1 MDIYKILMI
10 AMISVLFSSE
20 PFSDYK
26 IGKDYFIKKIEH
38 KIDLDGLMAE
48 KIWSDLDPIDDYVQY
63 FPSNGDNPSL
73 RTEVRM
79 FYTDRGIYIYARMF
93 DDQPNKIQKRLSK
106 RDDLNS
112 GFIESSDWIMFSFD
126 SRHDHQTGYIFAV
139 NCSGVQADG
148 AIYDD
153 IDYDIEYSSLWYAET
168 NIDNLGWTAELF
180 LPFSSFNF
188 DSQMGEKWGFNIKR
202 YIYRLNEVNNWV
214 SFPLEVKG
222 ISSQFGHLIGFSDI
236 QANKEIEFKPFISI
250 DRGSEKQS
258 KLPTDQYGY
267 ITDGLSNE
275 FYESTLDNNNMG
287 FDIKYNIN
295 TQSAINFS
303 FKPDFG

>member
-93 DDQPNKIQKRLSK
+93 DDQPNKIQKKLSK

-112 GFIESSDWIMFSFD
+112 GFI
-126 SRHDHQTGYIFAV
+126 
-139 NCSGVQADG
+139 
-148 AIYDD
+148 
-153 IDYDIEYSSLWYAET
+153 
-168 NIDNLGWTAELF
+168 
-180 LPFSSFNF
+180 
-188 DSQMGEKWGFNIKR
+188 
-202 YIYRLNEVNNWV
+202 
-214 SFPLEVKG
+214 
-222 ISSQFGHLIGFSDI
+222 
-236 QANKEIEFKPFISI
+236 
-250 DRGSEKQS
+250 
-258 KLPTDQYGY
+258 
-267 ITDGLSNE
+267 
-275 FYESTLDNNNMG
+275 
-287 FDIKYNIN
+287 
-295 TQSAINFS
+295 
-303 FKPDFG
+303 